1 MNNTNRL
8 GCLTGSG
15 LVAAFIT
22 LFVLVGVAFASGSQ
36 MFSSGALNAQ
46 PGEPMGGVASH
57 AEITECKVC
66 HSAPW
71 ERASMADR
79 CLECHTDVAS
89 QMMDVAQLHGSI
101 VQKSPSLACRDCHKE
116 HRGQTASLTDLGE
129 NTFPHESFGFTLDE
143 HTRME
148 SGEPIT
154 CDSCHG
160 EDLTVFASDSCQT
173 CHSDMDIA
181 FSQAHVLSFGT
192 DCLACHD
199 GVDRFDDF
207 NHNAYPFK
215 LEGRHAED
223 IPCTKCHLDAHSI
236 ADLQSASQECY
247 ACHARDDQ
255 HNGGYGTS
263 CESCHNPSSWEDAHF
278 DHNLSAFKL
287 EGEHAEAACEE
298 CHGDGVFKGTPTDC
312 YSCHA
317 RDDEHNGSNGKQCET
332 CHNPSD
338 WEDATFDHNVTNF
351 PLNGGHANVECSR
364 CHVADSFE
372 GLSTACVSCHQ
383 DPAFHAGVFG
393 SECESCHTVNSWSPA
408 EFNSSHP
415 EPRVDEGGSGIRH
428 GGASCRECHPSS
440 VFESSCVSC
449 HEGNNFEGGEGGGDD

>member
-15 LVAAFIT
+15 FVAAFIT

-71 ERASMADR
+71 ERASMANR
-79 CLECHTDVAS
+79 CLECHTNVAA
-89 QMMDVAQLHGSI
+89 QMLDVAQLHGSI

-160 EDLTVFASDSCQT
+160 EDLTVFASDSCQS
-173 CHSDMDIA
+173 CHSDLDIV
-181 FSQAHVLSFGT
+181 FTQTHVLSFGNE
-192 DCLACHD
+192 CLACHD

-215 LEGRHAED
+215 LEGGHADD
-223 IPCTKCHLDAHSI
+223 IPCTKCHLDARSI
-236 ADLQSASQECY
+236 SDLQSASQDCFS
-247 ACHARDDQ
+247 CHAQDDQ

-263 CESCHNPSSWEDAHF
+263 CESCHNPGSWEDAIF
-278 DHNLSAFKL
+278 DHNLSAFRL

-298 CHGDGVFKGTPTDC
+298 GHADGVFKGTPRDC
-312 YSCHA
+312 YSCHSG
-317 RDDEHNGSNGKQCET
+317 DDEHNGRYGTQCEA
-332 CHNPSD
+332 CHTPSD
-338 WEDATFDHNVTNF
+338 WEDAAFDHVRMAAVNACVDCHAEPQEHAGQFGTDCAACHSTSAWEPASYNGTHTF
-351 PLNGGHANVECSR
+351 PLGHGDGNGSCQTCHPTNLATYTCYGCHEHNEANVASEHR
-364 CHVADSFE
+364 EE
-372 GLSTACVSCHQ
+372 GITDFQNC
-383 DPAFHAGVFG
+383 
-393 SECESCHTVNSWSPA
+393 
-408 EFNSSHP
+408 
-415 EPRVDEGGSGIRH
+415 I
-428 GGASCRECHPSS
+428 ECHIDGR
-440 VFESSCVSC
+440 E
-449 HEGNNFEGGEGGGDD
+449 HEGGGDDD